1 MRQPA
6 STLEAFYAS
15 QLGQSVADLIV
26 QRIVDIWGTCTG
38 ERVLGF
44 GYPHP
49 LLGLWKDT
57 ASTCVGVSPDDIG
70 PAEYLT
76 DRGNAMALSPEDRLP
91 FRDDAFTRIVLLH
104 CLEEAQNPKQIL
116 REAWRVLAPEGKII
130 VAATNRRSFW
140 SITDSTA
147 FGHGRPWTRRQL
159 MDFMNDSL
167 FQVTAST
174 TAVHMPP
181 LEWSIITSASRS
193 WERAGGV
200 ISPGLGGVVLVEAVK
215 RLYANPR
222 GSAPA
227 TARNPVRKGSSR
239 PILPRKTE
247 LD

>member
-15 QLGQSVADLIV
+15 QLGQSAADLIA
-26 QRIVDIWGTCTG
+26 QRIVDIWGTCQG
-38 ERVLGF
+38 EHVLGV

-49 LLGLWKDT
+49 LLGVWQDS
-57 ASTCVGVSPDDIG
+57 ASTCVGVSPDDMG
-70 PAEYLT
+70 PAVYLT
-76 DRGNAMALSPEDRLP
+76 DRGNTITLSPEGRLP
-91 FRDDAFTRIVLLH
+91 FRDGVFTRLVLLH
-104 CLEEAQNPKQIL
+104 CIEEAESPKQVF

-130 VAATNRRSFW
+130 VATTNRRSFW

-147 FGHGRPWTRRQL
+147 FGYGRPWTRRQL
-159 MDFMNDSL
+159 MNFMNDSL

-181 LEWSIITSASRS
+181 LNWSIITSASRT
-193 WERAGGV
+193 WERAGGLFT
-200 ISPGLGGVVLVEAVK
+200 PGLGGVVLVEAVK

-227 TARNPVRKGSSR
+227 TASNPVRKGAAR
-239 PILPRKTE
+239 PVLPRKTE
-247 LD
+247 FD